1 MYNHPTVMGTK
12 IAAAGGTS
20 GATTLAY
27 TGFSTAHYLVA
38 AATLV
43 FFGLAL
49 LRLVPR
55 HES

>member
-1 MYNHPTVMGTK
+1 MYNHPTVLGTK
-12 IAAAGGTS
+12 VAAAGGTS
-20 GATTLAY
+20 GAATLAY

>member
-1 MYNHPTVMGTK
+1 MYTAPFAT
-12 IAAAGGTS
+12 GG
-20 GATTLAY
+20 GALAVTGLTTGAQ
-27 TGFSTAHYLVA
+27 YLVA

-55 HES
+55 HEA